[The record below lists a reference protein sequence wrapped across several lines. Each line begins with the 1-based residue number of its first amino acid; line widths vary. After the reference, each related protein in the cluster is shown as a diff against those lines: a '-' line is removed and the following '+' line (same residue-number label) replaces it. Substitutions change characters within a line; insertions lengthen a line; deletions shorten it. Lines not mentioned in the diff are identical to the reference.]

1 MTNKANYMLAI
12 IFLIFQ
18 VQDTIAQTT
27 FEWETATDNGDNV
40 TEILDGITATFSGL
54 PDITITDCG
63 GCFGSTNNLVVSD
76 GITDG
81 MSVSFAFS
89 EPVIVNSILAIDGN
103 SANIDYTFT
112 PTGGSNSTVIE
123 SLTNGSASVTL
134 NWTDVISFTVTS
146 TGSLFGFDDLYI
158 NDSSLSYTD
167 FNSNNIVY
175 YPNPVQDILY
185 FKNIDNLER
194 ISIYNNL
201 GQLISETKD
210 DRVDMENF
218 KVGTYF
224 VKIQTTNGI
233 ETVTVIKE

>member
-1 MTNKANYMLAI
+1 MTNKVNYMLAI

-54 PDITITDCG
+54 PDITVTDCG

-81 MSVSFAFS
+81 MSVSFTFS

-194 ISIYNNL
+194 VSIYNNL
-201 GQLISETKD
+201 GQLISETKG
-210 DRVDMENF
+210 DRVDMENL